1 MAFFVLF
8 EAEATQNGKRLGILV
23 SAIIAEVIAAALTQG
38 EQAIE
43 NSVEDATLG
52 EIFGATV
59 PSMPALSSSSMLK
72 GKAVS
77 LLEDETM
84 LAPVPGIL
92 SYEAFGKL
100 IEKWT
105 LDETSRPQSFAEF
118 KQQVA
123 GIIRLPLPDWIKDF
137 ELVYSEGSSDPPAA
151 KGGASGG
158 ARGDQA
164 WPAVP
169 AAGPLR
175 AAHRGRRS
183 RPTRPK
189 ATRGCFSCAW
199 ATTP

>member
-1 MAFFVLF
+1 
-8 EAEATQNGKRLGILV
+8 
-23 SAIIAEVIAAALTQG
+23 
-38 EQAIE
+38 
-43 NSVEDATLG
+43 
-52 EIFGATV
+52 
-59 PSMPALSSSSMLK
+59 MLK

-137 ELVYSEGSSDPPAA
+137 ELVYSEDKLLIRLPPKAVLQEALAAIKGGQPYPLPAFYERRIVDGDPPDTPE
-151 KGGASGG
+151 GNE
-158 ARGDQA
+158 RLFFMRMGDYTITYC
-164 WPAVP
+164 
-169 AAGPLR
+169 G
-175 AAHRGRRS
+175 
-183 RPTRPK
+183 
-189 ATRGCFSCAW
+189 
-199 ATTP
+199 